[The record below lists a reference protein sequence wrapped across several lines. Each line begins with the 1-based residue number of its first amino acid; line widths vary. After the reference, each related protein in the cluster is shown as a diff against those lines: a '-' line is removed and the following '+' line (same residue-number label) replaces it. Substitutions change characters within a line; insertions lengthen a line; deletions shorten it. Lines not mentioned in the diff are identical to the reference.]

1 MLHDR
6 WHGPDHVGSCDG
18 STAHLA
24 EAGESASPVGVSA
37 GEKLVWKEK
46 SGNIKDMLYIC
57 FTYVCSIYNIY
68 IYIYI

>member
-24 EAGESASPVGVSA
+24 EAGESASPVGISG
-37 GEKLVWKEK
+37 GEVGVERE
-46 SGNIKDMLYIC
+46 
-57 FTYVCSIYNIY
+57 
-68 IYIYI
+68 